1 MTALPRYPVLVVD
14 DEPDILDVFALNYD
28 RDFELRTARSGQE
41 ALAVL
46 DREPIAVLVTDQRM
60 PVMTGIELIGRAR
73 AVRPDVVPIVLT
85 GYTDV
90 EALVAAVNLN
100 CIRRY
105 VAKPFDVADM
115 REAIRQALEAY
126 HLARENARL
135 AAENARLVADLAHAN
150 ERLGHEN
157 RWLRQRDAAC
167 SGFEA
172 IVHGSAAMRHVIE
185 RARRVADSPTTVLIE
200 GPTGSGKELVARAI
214 HEAGPRRERLFV
226 PVNTGALGESL
237 LATTLFGHRRGAFT
251 GAVADQKGLFEL
263 ADGGTLFLDE
273 IGETSPAF
281 QVALLRALQDGEIL
295 PVGAPRPLRVDVRVI
310 AATNRSLDDE
320 VRRGRFREDLLHRL
334 RVFPLRLPSLAER
347 REDIRALAEHLLE
360 RVALRVQHRPAGFTP
375 EALGALER
383 HAFTGNVRELEN
395 LIERALILCPPGE
408 PIGVDDLFDRSGPVA
423 DGGPDGTL
431 QTAVQRFEE
440 EQIRRTLAAC
450 AGNKAET
457 ARRLGLTYRGLQ
469 MKMQRLGMPE
479 AVAGDGRPP
488 GSGVPGA

>member
-1 MTALPRYPVLVVD
+1 MTALPRYPVLIVD

-28 RDFELRTARSGQE
+28 RDFDLRTARSGQE

-46 DREPIAVLVTDQRM
+46 DHEPIAVLVTDQRM

-105 VAKPFDVADM
+105 VAKPFDVAEM

-126 HLARENARL
+126 HLARENVRL
-135 AAENARLVADLAHAN
+135 AAENVRLVADLAHAN

-157 RWLRQRDAAC
+157 RWLRQRDAPC
-167 SGFEA
+167 GGFEA

-185 RARRVADSPTTVLIE
+185 RARRVTDTPTTVLIE

-347 REDIRALAEHLLE
+347 REDIRPLAEHLLE

-375 EALGALER
+375 EALAALER

-395 LIERALILCPPGE
+395 LVERALILCPAGE
-408 PIGVDDLFDRSGPVA
+408 PIGVDDLFDRSGPIA

-431 QTAVQRFEE
+431 QSAVQRFEE
-440 EQIRRTLAAC
+440 EEIRRTLAAC

-469 MKMQRLGMPE
+469 MKMQRFGMPE
-479 AVAGDGRPP
+479 AVAGDIRPP
-488 GSGVPGA
+488 GSGVPRA